1 MTTTTRRK
9 WLISTGAVAVAAMAM
24 RPSERGAPHD
34 AYFAALARA
43 LRRSGRA
50 TDATTP
56 VLVIDR
62 DRLQANLR
70 QVLALKAQAMPLRVV
85 AKSLPSLPLL
95 ELITREAGTTRQMV
109 FNLPYLLRLAADMPS
124 HDLLL
129 GKPLPVGAAQ
139 AFYQQH
145 VRGAFDPG
153 RQLQWLV
160 DTPARLAEYRELA
173 RALGQPLRVNLEIDV
188 GLHRGGFAS
197 AEALGAALALLREEP
212 LLQFSGMMGYDPHI
226 SAIPD
231 LPGARSRAQAHAT
244 KVYTDYKAQ
253 AQAALAQ
260 VAQADAATPLTW
272 NAAGSPT
279 FHLHDGSG
287 AANEVSIGSAF
298 VKPTDF
304 DLAHLAACEAAC
316 FIAAPVLKSGAF
328 ELPTGVEWLGG
339 LAKAWDRNQRHGV
352 FLYGGQWRA
361 DPVSPAGLATSGLYG
376 QSPNQQVLVGSGR
389 QALSPGDTVFLRPH
403 KSEAM
408 LQQFGDIAVVA
419 GGEVVGHWPVLLPMP

>member
-1 MTTTTRRK
+1 MTLTTRRK
-9 WLISTGAVAVAAMAM
+9 WLIGTGAAAVAALAL
-24 RPSERGAPHD
+24 RPSERGAPHG
-34 AYFAALARA
+34 AYFATLARA

-50 TDATTP
+50 TDAVTP
-56 VLVIDR
+56 VLVLDR

-70 QVLALKAQAMPLRVV
+70 HILAAKSARMPLRVV

-95 ELITREAGTTRQMV
+95 ELIAREAQTTRQMV
-109 FNLPYLLRLAADMPS
+109 FNLPYLLRQAADMPG

-129 GKPLPVGAAQ
+129 GKPLPAGAAQ

-145 VRGAFDPG
+145 ARGAFDPG
-153 RQLQWLV
+153 RQLQWLI
-160 DTPARLAEYRELA
+160 DTPGRLAEYRDLA

-212 LLQFSGMMGYDPHI
+212 LLQFSGMMGYDPHV

-231 LPGARSRAQAHAT
+231 LPGARSHAEAHA
-244 KVYTDYKAQ
+244 KAAYAACKAQ
-253 AQAALAQ
+253 ALAALPQ
-260 VAQADAATPLTW
+260 IQAQADALTW
-272 NAAGSPT
+272 NTAGSPT

-287 AANEVSIGSAF
+287 AANEVSVGSAF
-298 VKPTDF
+298 VKPTEF
-304 DLAHLAACEAAC
+304 DLPHLAACEGAC

-328 ELPTGVEWLGG
+328 ALPTGVEWLGG

-361 DPVSPAGLATSGLYG
+361 DAVSPEGLSTSGLYG
-376 QSPNQQVLVGSGR
+376 QSPNQQVMVGSGR
-389 QALSPGDTVFLRPH
+389 QGLAPGDTVFLRPH

-408 LQQFGDIAVVA
+408 LQQFGDIVVVA
-419 GGEVVGHWPVLLPMP
+419 GGEVVEHWPVLPPMP

>member
-1 MTTTTRRK
+1 MTITTRRK
-9 WLISTGAVAVAAMAM
+9 WLIGTGAVAVAAMAM

-43 LRRSGRA
+43 LRRSGRM
-50 TDATTP
+50 TDASTP

-70 QVLALKAQAMPLRVV
+70 KVLALKAQGMPLRVV

-160 DTPARLAEYRELA
+160 DTPARLAEYRQLA

-197 AEALGAALALLREEP
+197 AEALGAALALLRGEP
-212 LLQFSGMMGYDPHI
+212 LLQFSGMMGYDPHV

-231 LPGARSRAQAHAT
+231 LPGARSRAEAHAK

-253 AQAALAQ
+253 ALAALPPLQ
-260 VAQADAATPLTW
+260 AQADALTW

-298 VKPTDF
+298 VKPTEF
-304 DLAHLAACEAAC
+304 DLPHLAGCEGAC
-316 FIAAPVLKSGAF
+316 FIATPVLKSGAF

-361 DPVSPAGLATSGLYG
+361 DPVSPEGLATSGLYG
-376 QSPNQQVLVGSGR
+376 QSPNQQVMVGSGL
-389 QALSPGDTVFLRPH
+389 QNLAPGDTVFLRPY

-408 LQQFGDIAVVA
+408 LQQFGDIVVVA
-419 GGEVVGHWPVLLPMP
+419 GGEVVEHWPVLPPMP